1 MTLIMMMQYL
11 KKVMTQGKVLMMMV
25 PIFSDDLNHD
35 DAIFD
40 KVLTQ
45 GNDDNHDDAIFGTAI
60 TQGNDD
66 NHDDTIF
73 DKVMTQGKSED
84 GAGKSSGGG
93 EGGAKPSVFQV
104 RDKEKYK
111 ETCKNK
117 YIYFN
122 KYKNCKE
129 TKTKGGPS

>member
-25 PIFSDDLNHD
+25 LIFSDDLNHD

-45 GNDDNHDDAIFGTAI
+45 S
-60 TQGNDD
+60 NDD

-117 YIYFN
+117 YKYFN
-122 KYKNCKE
+122 KYKDCKE

>member
-25 PIFSDDLNHD
+25 LIFSDDLNHD

-60 TQGNDD
+60 TQSNDD

-104 RDKEKYK
+104 RDKENK
-111 ETCKNK
+111 KNAK
-117 YIYFN
+117 TNTNN

-129 TKTKGGPS
+129 TKAKGYPS